1 MIQVQVES
9 DTGSDGTVVPRRC
22 AFDGKHVEV
31 AELLDQW
38 HGTGHRYVK
47 FRGDDSNLYILR
59 RDDARGTWEL
69 TMFETPRG
77 HEIVGRA
84 RFKEP
89 RPQGN
94 GAATD

>member
-1 MIQVQVES
+1 
-9 DTGSDGTVVPRRC
+9 VPRRC

-47 FRGDDSNLYILR
+47 FRGNDTNLYILR

-69 TMFETPRG
+69 TMYETPRG
-77 HEIVGRA
+77 HEILDRA
-84 RFKEP
+84 GFRQTKP
-89 RPQGN
+89 KGN
-94 GAATD
+94 GAATE